1 MRALTTYIVDD
12 DNIYQFM
19 ASKTIKMTNMVDEI
33 KTFPNGKSA
42 VDYILTH
49 SEDYETLPDV
59 IFLDINMPV
68 MNGWEFLEE
77 FHRIKSILKK
87 DIKVC
92 MVSSSIDEV
101 DIRRAE
107 ENEDVYKFMSKPVKQ
122 QKFQEVLS
130 EFVLN

>member
-1 MRALTTYIVDD
+1 MRTLTTYIVDD
-12 DNIYQFM
+12 DDIYQFM
-19 ASKTIKMTNMVDEI
+19 ASRTIKMTNMVGEI

-42 VDYILTH
+42 VDYILSH
-49 SEDYETLPDV
+49 SEDSETLPDV
-59 IFLDINMPV
+59 IFLDINMPI

-77 FHRIKSILKK
+77 FKRIKSMLKK

-101 DIRRAE
+101 DIRRAN
-107 ENEDVYKFMSKPVKQ
+107 ENENVYKFMTKPVKQ

>member
-1 MRALTTYIVDD
+1 MRTLITYIVDD
-12 DNIYQFM
+12 DDIYQFM
-19 ASKTIKMTNMVDEI
+19 ASRTIKMTNMVNAI

-49 SEDYETLPDV
+49 SEDSETLPDV
-59 IFLDINMPV
+59 IFLDINMPI

-77 FHRIKSILKK
+77 FNRIKSLLKK

-107 ENEDVYKFMSKPVKQ
+107 ENENVYKFMSKPVKQ